1 MGTIGGILAILSKT
15 PLFKRLIRSTTSIFG
30 LNLVNIVFLLSKEF
44 EIDKE
49 HGSGDIW
56 DTAGPSQK

>member
-1 MGTIGGILAILSKT
+1 M
-15 PLFKRLIRSTTSIFG
+15 SIFG
-30 LNLVNIVFLLSKEF
+30 QDLLNIVFLLSKEF